1 MPRAAAGRPAGLP
14 MRGTSSD
21 AADHAEGGGDGGVG
35 GVGGAGPEAGA
46 VVATAAGHAAAVEAV
61 ADAGRLA
68 ERSVGIRALYP
79 VERGVVGE

>member
-1 MPRAAAGRPAGLP
+1 ADPAGP
-14 MRGTSSD
+14 
-21 AADHAEGGGDGGVG
+21 AG
-35 GVGGAGPEAGA
+35 GVGGAGTEAGA
-46 VVATAAGHAAAVEAV
+46 VAATAGGHVAAEETV